1 MKFYL
6 TVESKYRIQNS
17 FLNLNAFHVIDVQE
31 IITSFNLDLSK
42 QTNIFI
48 INSHIEKSIL
58 SNSKSK
64 RLQGIIYINN
74 SLNESV
80 IENLYEMV
88 YMNPNISQ
96 MVLLDDYYTPK
107 LKSLYKNFEEI
118 LFFPSVRKIKII
130 ECKPLNKNNEIIE

>member
-17 FLNLNAFHVIDVQE
+17 FLNLNAFHIIDVQE
-31 IITSFNLDLSK
+31 IISSFNLDLSK
-42 QTNIFI
+42 QTNVFI
-48 INSHIEKSIL
+48 INSYIEKSIL
-58 SNSKSK
+58 NNAKSK

-74 SLNESV
+74 LLNEIV
-80 IENLYEMV
+80 IENLYEMIKD
-88 YMNPNISQ
+88 NTNISQ

-107 LKSLYKNFEEI
+107 LLNLYKNFEEI

-130 ECKPLNKNNEIIE
+130 ECKPLNKNNEN

>member
-17 FLNLNAFHVIDVQE
+17 FLNLNAFHIIDVQE
-31 IITSFNLDLSK
+31 IISSFNLDLSK
-42 QTNIFI
+42 QTNVFI
-48 INSHIEKSIL
+48 VNSYIEKSIL
-58 SNSKSK
+58 SNAKSK

-74 SLNESV
+74 LLNETV
-80 IENLYEMV
+80 IENLYEMIKD
-88 YMNPNISQ
+88 NTNISQ

-107 LKSLYKNFEEI
+107 LLNLYKNFEEI

-130 ECKPLNKNNEIIE
+130 ECKPLNNKNNEI

>member
-17 FLNLNAFHVIDVQE
+17 FLNLNAFHIIDVQE
-31 IITSFNLDLSK
+31 IISSFNLDLSK
-42 QTNIFI
+42 QTNVFI
-48 INSHIEKSIL
+48 INSYIEKSIL
-58 SNSKSK
+58 NNAKSK

-74 SLNESV
+74 LLNETV
-80 IENLYEMV
+80 IKNLYEMIKH
-88 YMNPNISQ
+88 NTNISQ

-107 LKSLYKNFEEI
+107 LLNLYKNFEEI

-130 ECKPLNKNNEIIE
+130 ECKPLNKNNEN

>member
-17 FLNLNAFHVIDVQE
+17 FLNLNAFHIIDVQE
-31 IITSFNLDLSK
+31 IISSFNLDLSK
-42 QTNIFI
+42 QTNVFI
-48 INSHIEKSIL
+48 INSYIEKSIL
-58 SNSKSK
+58 NNAKSK

-74 SLNESV
+74 LLNETV
-80 IENLYEMV
+80 IENLYEMIK
-88 YMNPNISQ
+88 YNTNISQ

-107 LKSLYKNFEEI
+107 LLNLYKNFEEI

-130 ECKPLNKNNEIIE
+130 ECKPLNKNNEN

>member
-17 FLNLNAFHVIDVQE
+17 FLNLNAFHIIDVQE
-31 IITSFNLDLSK
+31 IISSFNLDLSK
-42 QTNIFI
+42 QTNVFI
-48 INSHIEKSIL
+48 INSYIEKSIL
-58 SNSKSK
+58 NNTKSK

-74 SLNESV
+74 LLNETV
-80 IENLYEMV
+80 IENLYEMIK
-88 YMNPNISQ
+88 YNTNISQ

-107 LKSLYKNFEEI
+107 LLNLYKNFEEI

-130 ECKPLNKNNEIIE
+130 ECKPLNKNNEN

>member
-17 FLNLNAFHVIDVQE
+17 FLNLNAFHIIDVQE
-31 IITSFNLDLSK
+31 IISSFNLDLSK
-42 QTNIFI
+42 QTNVFI
-48 INSHIEKSIL
+48 INSYIEKSIL
-58 SNSKSK
+58 NNAKSK

-74 SLNESV
+74 LLNETV
-80 IENLYEMV
+80 IENLYEMIKD
-88 YMNPNISQ
+88 NTNISQ

-107 LKSLYKNFEEI
+107 LLNLYKNFEEI

-130 ECKPLNKNNEIIE
+130 ECKPLNKNNEN